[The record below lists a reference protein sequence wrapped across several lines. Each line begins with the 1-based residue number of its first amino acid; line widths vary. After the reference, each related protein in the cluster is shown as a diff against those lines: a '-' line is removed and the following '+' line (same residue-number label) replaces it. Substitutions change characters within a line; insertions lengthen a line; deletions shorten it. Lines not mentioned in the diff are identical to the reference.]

1 MTINWDAAADTFDE
15 EADHGLRDT
24 GVRDAWAARLKRWL
38 PGAPAAVLDVGC
50 GTGSLS
56 LLAAEQGH
64 RVTAVDLSPRM
75 AEQARSKLAGADAE
89 VLVGDAALPPVGA
102 RTFDV
107 VLARHVVWLLPDFE
121 AALKHWCSLLN
132 PGGRLVLVEGVWGG
146 VGLSA
151 GQLMAA
157 LDPLTAS
164 VHHELLSAD
173 PALWGKEVDDE
184 RYVLVALT

>member
-1 MTINWDAAADTFDE
+1 MTINWDAAADTFDD
-15 EADHGLRDT
+15 EADHGLRDP
-24 GVRDAWAARLKRWL
+24 GVRDAWAARLRRWL
-38 PGAPAAVLDVGC
+38 PGERAEVLDVGC
-50 GTGSLS
+50 GTGSLA
-56 LLAAEQGH
+56 LLAAGQGH

-75 AEQARSKLAGADAE
+75 ADRARTKLAGQDAE
-89 VLVGDAALPPVGA
+89 VLVGDAAQPPVGE

-157 LDPLTAS
+157 LDPLTES

>member
-1 MTINWDAAADTFDE
+1 MTINWDAAADTFDD

-24 GVRDAWAARLKRWL
+24 GVREAWAARLRKWL
-38 PGAPAAVLDVGC
+38 PEGPADVLDVGC
-50 GTGSLS
+50 GTGSLA
-56 LLAAEQGH
+56 LLAAGQGH

-75 AEQARSKLAGADAE
+75 AERARAKLAGTGAE
-89 VLVGDAALPPVGA
+89 VLEGDAAQPPVGE

-107 VLARHVVWLLPDFE
+107 VLARHVVWLLPDPE
-121 AALKHWCSLLN
+121 AALKHWCSLLA
-132 PGGRLVLVEGVWGG
+132 PSGRLVLVEGVWGG

-157 LDPLTAS
+157 LDPLTES

-184 RYVLVALT
+184 RYVLVAMA

>member
-1 MTINWDAAADTFDE
+1 MTINWDAVADTFDE
-15 EADHGLRDT
+15 EADHGLRDAE
-24 GVRDAWAARLKRWL
+24 VRKAWAARMKSWL
-38 PGAPAAVLDVGC
+38 PDEAAAVLDVGC
-50 GTGSLS
+50 GTGSLA

-75 AEQARSKLAGADAE
+75 AEQARTKLAGFGAE
-89 VLVGDAALPPVGA
+89 VLLGDAARPPVGG

-107 VLARHVVWLLPDFE
+107 VLARHVVWLLPDPE
-121 AALKHWCSLLN
+121 AALKHWCSLLA

-157 LDPLTAS
+157 LDPLTRA
-164 VHHELLSAD
+164 VHHDLLSAD
-173 PALWGKEVDDE
+173 PALWGREVDDE
-184 RYVLVALT
+184 RYVLVAMA

>member
-1 MTINWDAAADTFDE
+1 MTINWDAEADSFDE
-15 EADHGLRDT
+15 EADHGLRDA
-24 GVRDAWAARLKRWL
+24 GVRKAWAARMRRWL
-38 PGAPAAVLDVGC
+38 PDGAATVLDVGC
-50 GTGSLS
+50 GTGSLA

-75 AEQARSKLAGADAE
+75 AGQARVKLAAVDAE
-89 VLVGDAALPPVGA
+89 VLVGDGARPPVGD

-107 VLARHVVWLLPDFE
+107 VLARHVVWLLPDHE
-121 AALKHWCSLLN
+121 AAIKHWCSLLN

-157 LDPLTAS
+157 LDPLTES

-173 PALWGKEVDDE
+173 PALWGREVDDE
-184 RYVLVALT
+184 RYVLVAMA